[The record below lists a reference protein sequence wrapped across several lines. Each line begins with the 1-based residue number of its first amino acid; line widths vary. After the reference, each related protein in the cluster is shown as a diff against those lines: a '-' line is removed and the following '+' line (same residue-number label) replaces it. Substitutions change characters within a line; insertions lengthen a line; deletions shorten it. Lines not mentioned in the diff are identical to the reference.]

1 MSETVNLPALGDSVT
16 EGTITR
22 WLKNV
27 GDHVE
32 IDEPLLEVS
41 TDKVDTEIP
50 SPVAGVLEE
59 IFAAEDDTIDVGAPL
74 ATVGDGSGASSS
86 DAPAEPASE
95 KTAESAA
102 PAPATEAESEPEP
115 EPEAEAQAEP
125 EPQPAESATSASAD
139 ESAADSPTESEDAA
153 PDASA
158 APSTKPAEHAS
169 ASSPSEPIDV
179 TGNAGYVT
187 PLVRRLANQH
197 DVDLSTVRGTGVG
210 GRVRKEDVLD
220 AADRAGAQ
228 AAEPKAHAAVSDLR
242 GTSQPMTRLR
252 KVAAEQ
258 AVSSRQ
264 TTAQVTTVIE
274 VDVTSIADLIDRVQ
288 DAFTTKTG
296 RALDFVPFFAKAA
309 TQALQAH
316 PIINATVDGDQI
328 VYPGAE
334 NLGVAV
340 DTDRG
345 LLSPVI
351 KNAADLDVAGLASAI
366 DDLAERTRSNG
377 LKPDELSGGTFTI
390 ASSEARGALL
400 ETPIVFLPQ
409 SASLSSGTLT
419 KRVAV
424 VDAGGVDAFAIRS
437 MVYLSL
443 SYDQR
448 IIDSTDASRFLDS
461 VRHSLENDD
470 FEGQLGL

>member
-59 IFAAEDDTIDVGAPL
+59 IFASEDDTIDVGAPL
-74 ATVGDGSGASSS
+74 ATVGDGSGASGSGSS
-86 DAPAEPASE
+86 SEPASE
-95 KTAESAA
+95 ETTESAA
-102 PAPATEAESEPEP
+102 PAPA
-115 EPEAEAQAEP
+115 PEAET
-125 EPQPAESATSASAD
+125 EPQQEPQHAD
-139 ESAADSPTESEDAA
+139 SDSQDGADSPAADEPAASGSDETSDVDAPQSTEPTE
-153 PDASA
+153 
-158 APSTKPAEHAS
+158 PAG
-169 ASSPSEPIDV
+169 ASSSAEPVDV

-197 DVDLSTVRGTGVG
+197 DVDLSMVTGTGVG
-210 GRVRKEDVLD
+210 GRVRKEDVLE
-220 AADRAGAQ
+220 AAARTDDTTTEATT
-228 AAEPKAHAAVSDLR
+228 PAVVSELR
-242 GTSQPMTRLR
+242 GTTQPMTRLR

-258 AVSSRQ
+258 AVASRQ
-264 TTAQVTTVIE
+264 ATAQVTTVIE
-274 VDVTSIADLIDRVQ
+274 VDVTSIADLIARVQ
-288 DAFTTKTG
+288 AAFTKKTG
-296 RALDFVPFFAKAA
+296 KALEFIPFFAKAA
-309 TQALQAH
+309 TQALQEH
-316 PIINATVDGDQI
+316 PIINATVDGEQI

-334 NLGVAV
+334 NLSVAV

-351 KNAADLDVAGLASAI
+351 KNASSLDVAGLATAI

-377 LKPDELSGGTFTI
+377 LKPDELSGGSFTI
-390 ASSEARGALL
+390 ASSEARGALF
-400 ETPIVFLPQ
+400 ETPVVFLPQ
-409 SASLSSGTLT
+409 SASLSSGTVT

-424 VDAGGVDAFAIRS
+424 VDADGIDAFAVRS
-437 MVYLSL
+437 TVYFSL

-461 VRHSLENDD
+461 IRHSLENDD